1 MSIAH
6 AKEILK
12 HQFGFDA
19 FRMHQQAAIT
29 AVLDSRDCVLLMPT
43 GGGKSLC
50 YQIPALIFKGVTV
63 VVSPLIAL
71 MKDQVEALRNNGINA
86 AFLNSTQSA
95 QEQASVHRSVREGR
109 IKLLYVAP
117 ERLMQSSGQFIEFL
131 REIDL
136 SLVAIDEAHCISSWG
151 HDFRPEYLQL
161 GRLRKLFSNVPFI
174 ALTAT
179 ADKLVRKD
187 IVKRLELKSPELLVS
202 SFNRPNIFYRVEP
215 KHRSYDQLLNYL
227 DRHKDDSGIIYCL
240 SRNSVDDLAE
250 DLRDEGYSALPY
262 HAGMDKAVRDRNQ
275 DLFLR
280 DEAKIVVATIAFGMG
295 IDKSNVRF
303 VVHMD
308 LPKNIESY
316 YQETGRAGRDGL
328 PSEALLFYSFADVMK
343 LKRFVAVEGN
353 AQQSAIMLK
362 KLDQMAEFGDLR
374 ICRRQYLLK
383 YFDEAVSGD
392 CGNCDNCTTSVER
405 FDGTIIAQKALSAV
419 YRTGQRFGLS
429 YLVDLLRGSEARTI
443 RDEHKNMPTYG
454 VGSDVSKNDWFLYF
468 KDLIA
473 QGFLAQTDG
482 QYPTVAL
489 TEKSPG
495 VLKGDTAV
503 RLIKSKTIEE
513 KRPRF
518 VSEAGTPEYFK
529 DLFDRLRTVRSDIA
543 KRENVPPY
551 VVFSDATLVEMAA
564 YLPAN
569 EGEMRGVS
577 GVGDLKLE
585 KYGWQFLGEIDKY
598 CAEKKLASR
607 IHLKSPKRERRVRRK
622 RDPNGL
628 DTYQVSL
635 RMFRSGDT
643 IDAIAEKRA
652 LGRTT
657 IENHLVRYIPTG
669 EIALEEIVPPAKLS
683 AIKQAILGCSGS
695 EALSPIKQ
703 KLGDDFTYGEIRA
716 VMSAMSAGLP
726 IGEISNSE
734 SA

>member
-19 FRMHQQAAIT
+19 FRMHQQAAIE
-29 AVLDSRDCVLLMPT
+29 AVLARRDCVLLMPT

-50 YQIPALIFKGVTV
+50 YQIPALMFDGVTV

-71 MKDQVEALRNNGINA
+71 MKDQVEALRNNGIEA

-95 QEQASVHRSVREGR
+95 QEQATVHRLVRNGR

-117 ERLMQSSGQFIEFL
+117 ERLMQSNGQFIEFL
-131 REIDL
+131 RDIDL
-136 SLVAIDEAHCISSWG
+136 SLFAIDEAHCISSWG
-151 HDFRPEYLQL
+151 HDFRPDYIQL
-161 GRLRKLFSNVPFI
+161 GRLRRLFSKVPFI

-187 IVKRLELKSPELLVS
+187 IVERLELQSPEVLVS

-215 KHRSYDQLLNYL
+215 KRHSYEQLLNYL
-227 DRHKDDSGIIYCL
+227 DGHKEDSGIIYCL
-240 SRNSVDDLAE
+240 SRNSVDNLAE
-250 DLRDEGYSALPY
+250 DLRAEGYSALAY
-262 HAGMDKAVRDRNQ
+262 HAGMDKTARDRNQ

-280 DEAKIVVATIAFGMG
+280 DEAKIIVATIAFGMG

-303 VVHMD
+303 VVHMS

-328 PSEALLFYSFADVMK
+328 PSEALLFYSYADVMK
-343 LKRFVAVEGN
+343 LKGFVEVDGN

-374 ICRRQYLLK
+374 LCRRQFLLK
-383 YFDEAVSGD
+383 YFDETVSSD

-419 YRTGQRFGLS
+419 YRTGQRFGMS

-443 RDEHKNMPTYG
+443 RDEHKNLPTYG
-454 VGSDVSKNDWFLYF
+454 VGADISKNDWFLYF
-468 KDLIA
+468 KDLVA
-473 QGFLAQTDG
+473 QGFLTQTAG
-482 QYPTVAL
+482 QYPTIAL
-489 TEKSPG
+489 TETSRG
-495 VLKGDTAV
+495 VLKGETSV
-503 RLIKSKTIEE
+503 QLIKSKTIEE

-518 VSEAGTPEYFK
+518 ASETGPPEYFH
-529 DLFDRLRTVRSDIA
+529 DLFDRLRTARSSIA
-543 KRENVPPY
+543 KEENVPPY
-551 VVFSDATLVEMAA
+551 VVFSDATLVEMSA
-564 YLPAN
+564 YLPADEN
-569 EGEMRGVS
+569 ELRRVS

-585 KYGWQFLGEIDKY
+585 KYGRQFLDEIDKY
-598 CAEKKLASR
+598 RAENKLESR
-607 IHLKSPKRERRVRRK
+607 MHLKTPKRERRARTK
-622 RDPNGL
+622 RGSNGL

-635 RMFRSGDT
+635 QMFRSGHT
-643 IDAIAEKRA
+643 IDAIAAKRV

-657 IENHLVRYIPTG
+657 IENHLTHFIPTG
-669 EIALEEIVPPAKLS
+669 EVALEELVSPEKFAPIR
-683 AIKQAILGCSGS
+683 QAILASPDS
-695 EALSPIKQ
+695 QALSTIKE
-703 KLGDDFTYGEIRA
+703 KLGDAFTYGEIRA
-716 VMSAMSAGLP
+716 VMTAMSAGLP
-726 IGEISNSE
+726 ITENFLAE
-734 SA
+734 